1 MKTLPESLEAHIA
14 GRVTTLAACW
24 IVTRKDTVRLGFT
37 DHDRA
42 LTVDGIRCQPESG
55 LSTTA
60 MTGGPQLATGG
71 GEVAGALSSPAL
83 SEDDLEAGLWDH
95 AEVGVY
101 LVNWQQPADHVLLR
115 RARIGEI
122 TRAGDA
128 FQAELRGLAHLL
140 EARQG
145 REFSK
150 PCDADLGDTR
160 CKVELNDP
168 AYQAT
173 GTVLSASFEWV
184 RLFGFSGFEEG
195 WFTSGR
201 LEVLDGPLAGFASEV
216 ASHRNDDGAVILA
229 LFQPAP
235 KILANGTAIK
245 VRAGCDKSLVTCK
258 SKFANHL
265 NFQGFPH
272 MPGTDFALSYPNRNT
287 GKNDG
292 SALAS

>member
-55 LSTTA
+55 LSATA

-83 SEDDLEAGLWDH
+83 SEDDLEAGLWDD

-150 PCDADLGDTR
+150 SCDADLGDAR

-184 RLFGFSGFEEG
+184 RLFGFSDFEEG

-201 LEVLDGPLAGFASEV
+201 LEVLDGPLAGSSPFEV
-216 ASHRNDDGAVILA
+216 VHRYV
-229 LFQPAP
+229 
-235 KILANGTAIK
+235 
-245 VRAGCDKSLVTCK
+245 
-258 SKFANHL
+258 
-265 NFQGFPH
+265 
-272 MPGTDFALSYPNRNT
+272 
-287 GKNDG
+287 
-292 SALAS
+292 